1 MPPKPTGP
9 LALLAD
15 FTWEHVSE
23 ETFQSMRNALPPAA
37 IEGNAFLYGEPYG
50 HTADNTPLF
59 AVFISHQG
67 FNPFALRYYRGSRPI
82 TRVEFKVMD
91 LFEIV
96 LPIWR
101 EAALKHHPKRVV
113 DAYITKHHKHMAAL
127 LEPAAVDADYRE
139 DDGELPVPLGMKLPK
154 PPALPP
160 TPKIPDE
167 GFEITSPIR
176 PGSETRMLEGVEYFR
191 DTRKEWADARTLAT
205 DLERMGWNDV
215 RTIVLSEEHV
225 QREPE
230 PGGGRVLVTA
240 WRPEANRGQRD
251 RGVKVVPTVP
261 CPNCEGH
268 GQVGR
273 GAGRKKFCKLCNGA
287 CCIPADHPKAP
298 KPSKEEARMMW
309 LIKGLLKMYSE
320 SQERLDA
327 IQFAVARAAEAV
339 SDPDSYKEL
348 GDDDIPAGAMQDFEP
363 AVSEGPVANKSK
375 ALRELFV
382 LRTVRLL
389 ADDLWKHL
397 KDHPDVFR
405 DLAGLVLRDLGP
417 AFTKRRGGPMHL
429 KFPKE
434 KVLAP
439 IGDYGVQESWAD
451 QLVRTFNLEPG
462 PELATAEN
470 VANDLRFQIHAEGRP
485 DVVLG
490 TIRIGR
496 WGDREIRGVDWVGD
510 LSIRQQDEILARLRR
525 VIDGIEIGP
534 ETLDAFADELR
545 AAARKLNLAD
555 LPPIIRGL
563 SDDKAAWNMALEL
576 SNWMND
582 QDMRLTADML
592 SREADSFSPTLPER
606 IWARTLDDSITTSPP
621 NGTVPNWD
629 VATDAIFDMPDG
641 GKALLVRQVL
651 PFGPSLAEIGVHVE
665 EANDDGAQIELQGA
679 PLAETFELYSNHR
692 PAAFYHELHNR
703 LDRWTEL
710 YRQQPSI
717 MEDVRR
723 ALYWALVLL
732 DSPRCRD
739 ATREAARIAVEVA
752 VDSYNAARERL
763 LSDDPARHVDA
774 DDAQPMLGALRQ
786 VARRAAQLALDC
798 AGGQQIVV
806 AANVGLTPEEKRLI
820 YGNVSEAMKRRRKRE
835 SEAEIERRAVDKYM
849 RDQSKIDFG
858 INLGAIGLGALLEGM
873 PRRSRPTSP
882 FRFYLGDGVHKA
894 LYLPYNRLA
903 SIGQLRKKIAAASR
917 GAKVQD
923 DLSPVVVLLRW
934 VDGPH
939 AQPVSMSMT
948 QRDGVALPFFVSP
961 YAARQVA
968 WPGYEFVGVFAVLDS
983 GALSQF
989 IGDDSPAVRASVTQ
1003 RLQSALAQA
1012 LSDEGQRQ
1020 WLDWVFDEETRTWTE
1035 PRNARRPPPAR
1046 TGSYR
1051 SEACPTRPGAKPCC
1065 AACAMGKTCESKR
1078 TNAEG
1083 LPRQSKRVRS
1093 DDSGRGYHP
1102 IDAAIYGGTIT
1113 RAELE
1118 DLARRPLPPRGDSYW
1133 GDAMRDHHMD
1143 PVDSAKTAALQMGVR
1158 FELKEGMP
1166 YRTDE
1171 EILAGRNSYGDDIDQ
1186 TILAD
1191 TKFNKHILQSWA
1203 RQDAV
1208 AKLAKS
1214 PRDLIGPMRFGK
1226 DRPEGTQLIS
1236 RDPEKAGLWRVTRFD
1251 ETMDPIGHFTGTFP
1265 QVVDMASHDGDIT
1278 RFREINASE
1287 AMHRTSKKR
1296 AVDWP

>member
-1 MPPKPTGP
+1 MADKKPNGP

-23 ETFQSMRNALPPAA
+23 ETFKSMRNALPPAA
-37 IEGNAFLYGEPYG
+37 MEGNAFLYGEPYG

-59 AVFISHQG
+59 AVFMSHQG

-82 TRVEFKVMD
+82 TRVEFKIMD

-101 EAALKHHPKRVV
+101 ESALKHHPKRVV

-139 DDGELPVPLGMKLPK
+139 DDGELPVPLGMKSPE

-191 DTRKEWADARTLAT
+191 DTRKEWADARMLAT

-215 RTIVLSEEHV
+215 RTVVLSEEHV

-240 WRPEANRGQRD
+240 WRPEANRGHP
-251 RGVKVVPTVP
+251 GVKVVPTVP

-287 CCIPADHPKAP
+287 CCIPADQAKAP
-298 KPSKEEARMMW
+298 KLGKEEAKMIGFLQDR
-309 LIKGLLKMYSE
+309 LGVLSARLEDLKP
-320 SQERLDA
+320 
-327 IQFAVARAAEAV
+327 AVIRAAEAL
-339 SDPDSYKEL
+339 SDPDSFKEL
-348 GDDDIPAGAMQDFEP
+348 GGDVIPPEAAQEFP
-363 AVSEGPVANKSK
+363 NVASLPGVENKSK
-375 ALRELFV
+375 ALRDLYVDRVVRILADELWPH
-382 LRTVRLL
+382 LRDQPQVFRLL
-389 ADDLWKHL
+389 AQIVLDL
-397 KDHPDVFR
+397 D
-405 DLAGLVLRDLGP
+405 GG
-417 AFTKRRGGPMHL
+417 FTKRRGGPMRL
-429 KFPKE
+429 RFPKE
-434 KVLAP
+434 KSLPPRPAG
-439 IGDYGVQESWAD
+439 IAKESWAD
-451 QLVRTFNLEPG
+451 QLVRTFNAEAG
-462 PELATAEN
+462 PELDTAGLIGG
-470 VANDLRFQIHAEGRP
+470 DLRFQIHAEGRP

-490 TIRIGR
+490 TVRIGR
-496 WGDREIRGVDWVGD
+496 WGDREIRDVDWVGD

-563 SDDKAAWNMALEL
+563 SDDKAAWHMALEL
-576 SNWMND
+576 SDWMKD
-582 QDMRLTADML
+582 HDMRLTASTL
-592 SREADSFSPTLPER
+592 RKEADSFSPTLPER
-606 IWARTLDDSITTSPP
+606 VWARTLEDSMTTSPP
-621 NGTVPNWD
+621 NGAIPDWE

-641 GKALLVRQVL
+641 GKAILVRQEL

-665 EANDDGAQIELQGA
+665 EANDDGARIELQGA
-679 PLAETFELYSNHR
+679 PLAENFELYSNHR

-732 DSPRCRD
+732 DSPRCRE

-806 AANVGLTPEEKRLI
+806 AANVGLMPEEKRLI

-835 SEAEIERRAVDKYM
+835 SEAEIEKRAVDKYM

-1020 WLDWVFDEETRTWTE
+1020 WLDWVFDEETHTWTE

-1078 TNAEG
+1078 TKAEG
-1083 LPRQSKRVRS
+1083 LPRQSKRS

-1236 RDPEKAGLWRVTRFD
+1236 RDPEKTGLWRVTRFD

-1287 AMHRTSKKR
+1287 AMRKTSKKR

>member
-1 MPPKPTGP
+1 MTDKKPTGP
-9 LALLAD
+9 L
-15 FTWEHVSE
+15 
-23 ETFQSMRNALPPAA
+23 M
-37 IEGNAFLYGEPYG
+37 
-50 HTADNTPLF
+50 
-59 AVFISHQG
+59 SHQG

-82 TRVEFKVMD
+82 TRVEFKIMD

-101 EAALKHHPKRVV
+101 EAALKSHPKTVV
-113 DAYITKHHKHMAAL
+113 DAYITKHHKHMAAKL
-127 LEPAAVDADYRE
+127 AAAAAEVEYLE
-139 DDGELPVPLGMKLPK
+139 DDAELPTRPGMER
-154 PPALPP
+154 PPAPPP

-167 GFEITSPIR
+167 GFEIAPTR
-176 PGSETRMLEGVEYFR
+176 PPKEMGDSQIDHFMAAYEPALRDALANHPGFTVDDEGRLRYRNEDEGNPLERVPAVVEN
-191 DTRKEWADARTLAT
+191 TRKALLSGTFNHNGEAFKGACKRLGIKHTRQAILDFIEQNPKPSKTVA
-205 DLERMGWNDV
+205 
-215 RTIVLSEEHV
+215 IVKCPHCD
-225 QREPE
+225 
-230 PGGGRVLVTA
+230 GRG
-240 WRPEANRGQRD
+240 E
-251 RGVKVVPTVP
+251 
-261 CPNCEGH
+261 
-268 GQVGR
+268 VGR
-273 GAGRKKFCKLCNGA
+273 GAGHKKFCKRCNGA
-287 CCIPADHPKAP
+287 CCIPADQAKAP
-298 KPSKEEARMMW
+298 KLGKEEA
-309 LIKGLLKMYSE
+309 KMIGFL
-320 SQERLDA
+320 QDRLGVLSARLEDL
-327 IQFAVARAAEAV
+327 QPAVVRAAEAL
-339 SDPDSYKEL
+339 SDPDSFKEL
-348 GDDDIPAGAMQDFEP
+348 GGDVIPPEAAQEFP
-363 AVSEGPVANKSK
+363 NVASLPGVENKSK
-375 ALRELFV
+375 ALRDLYVDRVVRILADELWPH
-382 LRTVRLL
+382 LRDQPQVFRLL
-389 ADDLWKHL
+389 AQIVLDL
-397 KDHPDVFR
+397 D
-405 DLAGLVLRDLGP
+405 GG
-417 AFTKRRGGPMHL
+417 FTKRRGGPMRL
-429 KFPKE
+429 RFPKE
-434 KVLAP
+434 KSLPPRPAG
-439 IGDYGVQESWAD
+439 IAKESWAD
-451 QLVRTFNLEPG
+451 QLVRTFNAEAG
-462 PELATAEN
+462 PELDTAGLIGG
-470 VANDLRFQIHAEGRP
+470 DLRFQIHAEGRP

-490 TIRIGR
+490 TVRIGR
-496 WGDREIRGVDWVGD
+496 WGDREIRDVDWVGD

-563 SDDKAAWNMALEL
+563 SDDKAAWHMALEL
-576 SNWMND
+576 SDWMKD
-582 QDMRLTADML
+582 HDMRLTASTL
-592 SREADSFSPTLPER
+592 RKEADSFSPTLPER
-606 IWARTLDDSITTSPP
+606 VWARTLEDSMTTSPP
-621 NGTVPNWD
+621 NGAIPDWE

-641 GKALLVRQVL
+641 GKAILVRQEL

-665 EANDDGAQIELQGA
+665 EANDDGARIELQGA
-679 PLAETFELYSNHR
+679 PLAENFELYSNHR

-732 DSPRCRD
+732 DSPRCRE

-806 AANVGLTPEEKRLI
+806 AANVGLMPEEKRLI

-835 SEAEIERRAVDKYM
+835 SEAEIEKRAVDKYM

-1020 WLDWVFDEETRTWTE
+1020 WLDWVFDEETHTWTE

-1078 TNAEG
+1078 TKAEG

-1113 RAELE
+1113 R
-1118 DLARRPLPPRGDSYW
+1118 ARRPLPPRGDSYW

-1236 RDPEKAGLWRVTRFD
+1236 RDPEKTGLWRVTRFD

-1287 AMHRTSKKR
+1287 AMRKTSKKR